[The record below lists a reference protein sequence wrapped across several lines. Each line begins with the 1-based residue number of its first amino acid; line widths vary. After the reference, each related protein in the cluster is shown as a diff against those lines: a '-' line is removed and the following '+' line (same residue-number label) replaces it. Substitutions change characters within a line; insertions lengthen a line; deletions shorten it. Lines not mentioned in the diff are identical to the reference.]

1 MGIFVEITRWVLLIS
16 AALCFL
22 EAMYRIVTEEDKCRD
37 WRTEAITDLLAFL
50 TNLILAI
57 GLWLGW

>member
-1 MGIFVEITRWVLLIS
+1 M
-16 AALCFL
+16 
-22 EAMYRIVTEEDKCRD
+22 EAMYRIVTEEAKCRD
-37 WRTEAITDLLAFL
+37 WKTEAITDLLAFL